1 MLTVH
6 RIDTYSCVADIL
18 TKAMPKLTSSY
29 DEFKKVLHNIVGG
42 QPHLGKPRPIQWAIV
57 YILEV
62 LDTSSHFA

>member
-1 MLTVH
+1 MAFAAATSQRPALEGG
-6 RIDTYSCVADIL
+6 

-29 DEFKKVLHNIVGG
+29 DEFKKILHNIVGS

-62 LDTSSHFA
+62 LDTSWNFA